1 MAAEPEVL
9 DPHIIVQAVNDADD
23 SPVAKV
29 VQFPLA
35 PRVIAVID
43 HIRTRLNGANPPHL

>member
-1 MAAEPEVL
+1 MLNPYIIPVAA
-9 DPHIIVQAVNDADD
+9 DDADD

-35 PRVIAVID
+35 ARVIAVID
-43 HIRTRLNGANPPHL
+43 HIRTRLNEANPPHL